1 MFLVK
6 NLPPCQSVRETK
18 VPYANSKLA
27 KDLTG
32 IRIFLHPGQ
41 ILTRIK
47 ICINPNQLFLF
58 QRAKLLEA
66 RQKGFNDQLE
76 KLAEPIG
83 SLAEKSKEV
92 YEGKISILPIKNHV
106 ISKGDLSL
114 SLHVISFFF
123 LDIPEESPIL
133 NLDKMVNLDTSQ
145 LHTETTG

>member
-1 MFLVK
+1 MVLNTNNVYILPFLITEKFTRLLFYQQNTCFLVNNLSPHQSAREMKVLYMHSKLVK
-6 NLPPCQSVRETK
+6 NLTR
-18 VPYANSKLA
+18 
-27 KDLTG
+27 
-32 IRIFLHPGQ
+32 IRIFLHPDW

-47 ICINPNQLFLF
+47 NCINPSQLCLF

-92 YEGKISILPIKNHV
+92 YEGKISILSIKKHV

-114 SLHVISFFF
+114 SLCALYFSF
-123 LDIPEESPIL
+123 
-133 NLDKMVNLDTSQ
+133 
-145 LHTETTG
+145 